1 MMANIGVILTE
12 EEKQRILAKYSDPPP
27 RRKQPLPKPKPA
39 LMTTVSEKLAAAA
52 KANPESVRVS
62 ATAEDETVVVDRPR
76 RSEVLE
82 VLEVDA
88 EGRPARARRY
98 DTLTGEW
105 GMVDFNQ
112 GYRQPAGAVSNYDPL
127 AQLRGDEVDG

>member
-1 MMANIGVILTE
+1 MTNAGVILTE
-12 EEKQRILAKYSDPPP
+12 EEKRSILAKFPDYLP
-27 RRKQPLPKPKPA
+27 RKKPQPKPKPA
-39 LMTTVSEKLAAAA
+39 LVTTVSEKLAAAV

-88 EGRPARARRY
+88 EGKPARARRY
-98 DTLTGEW
+98 DTLTAEW
-105 GMVDFNQ
+105 GIVDFNQ
-112 GYRQPAGAVSNYDPL
+112 GYREPAGGVSNYDPL
-127 AQLRGDEVDG
+127 ARLRGDEVDG

>member
-1 MMANIGVILTE
+1 MANAGVILTE
-12 EEKQRILAKYSDPPP
+12 EEKRSILAKFPDYLP
-27 RRKQPLPKPKPA
+27 RRKPPQAKPKPA
-39 LMTTVSEKLAAAA
+39 LVTTVSEKLAAAV

-98 DTLTGEW
+98 DALTAEW
-105 GMVDFNQ
+105 GIVDFNQ

-127 AQLRGDEVDG
+127 ARLRGDEVDG